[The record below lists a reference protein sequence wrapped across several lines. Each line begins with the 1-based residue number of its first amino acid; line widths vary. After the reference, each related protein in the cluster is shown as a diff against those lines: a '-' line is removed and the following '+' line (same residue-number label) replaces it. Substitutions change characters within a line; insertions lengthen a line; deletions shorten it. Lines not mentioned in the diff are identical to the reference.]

1 MTHNQNCS
9 SPRSYR
15 SWPFSRHGLHVFR
28 ILSEVRVD
36 YSRESQSIDVGKY
49 RHERSWRV
57 AIFFGGAA
65 LAGAFGGVLAY
76 IIGKM
81 DGIGGRKGWQ
91 WYKMSL
97 AVRHENIENNS
108 LGFLSSKE
116 L

>member
-1 MTHNQNCS
+1 M
-9 SPRSYR
+9 
-15 SWPFSRHGLHVFR
+15 
-28 ILSEVRVD
+28 
-36 YSRESQSIDVGKY
+36 GKY

-97 AVRHENIENNS
+97 AVRHESIENNS